1 MAYII
6 TCSLLLLLEI
16 LSNILIFIV
25 LINFFF
31 CGIFQDTVFC
41 KSILN
46 EFASKM
52 NLEQTTYGTVK
63 RDGLLPVFISSLVFD
78 AVSYTSEV
86 GRNKK
91 EAE

>member
-1 MAYII
+1 M
-6 TCSLLLLLEI
+6 
-16 LSNILIFIV
+16 
-25 LINFFF
+25 
-31 CGIFQDTVFC
+31 FC

>member
-1 MAYII
+1 
-6 TCSLLLLLEI
+6 LLEI

-31 CGIFQDTVFC
+31 FGGIFQDTVFC

>member
-1 MAYII
+1 
-6 TCSLLLLLEI
+6 
-16 LSNILIFIV
+16 
-25 LINFFF
+25 
-31 CGIFQDTVFC
+31 
-41 KSILN
+41 
-46 EFASKM
+46 M

-63 RDGLLPVFISSLVFD
+63 RDGLLLVFMSSLVFD

>member
-25 LINFFF
+25 LITFFF

>member
-1 MAYII
+1 
-6 TCSLLLLLEI
+6 LG
-16 LSNILIFIV
+16 
-25 LINFFF
+25 
-31 CGIFQDTVFC
+31 GIFQDTVFC

-63 RDGLLPVFISSLVFD
+63 RDGLLLVFMSSLVFD